1 MKLYAVGGAVRDHL
15 RGMQGKDLDFAVEA
29 ESYDAMYTALME
41 RGLQVWQA
49 RPEFVTL
56 RGRMPLASLGQF
68 GGLLPKME
76 PNPLGKTLPLFVA
89 ADFTLCRKEAQ
100 YSDLR
105 HPDTVTPADL
115 VTDLSRRDFTMN
127 AIAVSEGGE
136 YIDPHKGITDLRG
149 RYIRTVGHPS
159 DRFEEDP
166 LRMLRAIRFAVTL
179 KFWLD
184 SGLEETLGWPW
195 LVEKLPTLPVE
206 RVVNELQLALKVDWQ
221 ETMRHLMISSPLVG
235 DALFGSFPD
244 LWLKATTEDR

>member
-1 MKLYAVGGAVRDHL
+1 
-15 RGMQGKDLDFAVEA
+15 MQGKDLDFAVEA

-115 VTDLSRRDFTMN
+115 ATDLARRDFTMN
-127 AIAVSEGGE
+127 AIAVSEDGE
-136 YIDPHKGITDLRG
+136 YTDPYKGMTDLTD
-149 RYIRTVGHPS
+149 RYIRAVGSPS
-159 DRFEEDP
+159 DRFSEDP
-166 LRMLRAIRFAVTL
+166 LRMLRAIRFAVTQQ
-179 KFWLD
+179 FWMDTDIEAALN
-184 SGLEETLGWPW
+184 EPW
-195 LVEKLPTLPVE
+195 LVRGLTTLPVE
-206 RVVNELQLALKVDWQ
+206 RVVNELQLALKVNWFDVMVYL
-221 ETMRHLMISSPLVG
+221 TVACPLVG
-235 DALFGSFPD
+235 RVLHAHFPD